1 MLAWAQPWISHR
13 HSHYKG
19 DAAVHRRRGDFLF
32 SLGFSDFRV
41 RMTPEGGAKLQL
53 PASQLPKLLQ
63 ERQKVLCKLKEYYP
77 SVVLDLEVRHE

>member
-1 MLAWAQPWISHR
+1 ML
-13 HSHYKG
+13 
-19 DAAVHRRRGDFLF
+19 RRTEEGEDFLF

-77 SVVLDLEVRHE
+77 SVMLDLEVRHE

>member
-1 MLAWAQPWISHR
+1 MLAWPPGSHR
-13 HSHYKG
+13 YLHHKG
-19 DAAVHRRRGDFLF
+19 DAAAHRRREDFLF

-53 PASQLPKLLQ
+53 PASQLSKLLQ

>member
-1 MLAWAQPWISHR
+1 
-13 HSHYKG
+13 
-19 DAAVHRRRGDFLF
+19 
-32 SLGFSDFRV
+32 
-41 RMTPEGGAKLQL
+41 MTPEGGAKLQL